1 VAFYTL
7 SILSGIA
14 YNQMMAIITQG
25 TLKKFRCKMFA
36 RMQTLPIKYVD
47 THNHGDIMSV
57 YTNDIDTLRQMIS
70 QSFPQLLLS
79 GITVLTVFSIM
90 VYFCLWL
97 TIIVLIGV
105 IAMFFVTRRVGGGSA
120 SISSDSRKP
129 LDAWKALIEEMM
141 NGQKVIKV
149 FCREEEVKKDFD
161 KLNEALFDDARKAN
175 RYANILAPILNN
187 IGNVLYVFVAITGGV
202 LLVTNAPNVSLPDFP
217 WESALSFLS
226 LT

>member
-1 VAFYTL
+1 VENNVKKNKKSIVLRLFKDILEFYPVMLPVAIVCILFNATISSIPAVFMQNVIAIVENNWRTGDWNAVGGRILSLVTL

-70 QSFPQLLLS
+70 QSFPQLL
-79 GITVLTVFSIM
+79 
-90 VYFCLWL
+90 WL

-105 IAMFFVTRRVGGGSA
+105 IAMFFVTRRVGGIKSNKSILSRRGSQE
-120 SISSDSRKP
+120 R
-129 LDAWKALIEEMM
+129 
-141 NGQKVIKV
+141 
-149 FCREEEVKKDFD
+149 F
-161 KLNEALFDDARKAN
+161 
-175 RYANILAPILNN
+175 
-187 IGNVLYVFVAITGGV
+187 
-202 LLVTNAPNVSLPDFP
+202 
-217 WESALSFLS
+217 
-226 LT
+226 